1 MLPIV
6 FLAQQ
11 VAVDPID
18 LTQPIRECPPRSSE
32 GASEGDVVVCA
43 RAGRSPYRLPEIA
56 PFEGTQAIPRAA
68 YRLTDRSEMTADVEA
83 REVQPGMIS
92 NRAMIRYKLR
102 F

>member
-1 MLPIV
+1 MLPIL

-11 VAVDPID
+11 VVVAPIE
-18 LTQPIRECPPRSSE
+18 LTQPLRECPSRPGNGE
-32 GASEGDVVVCA
+32 GEGDVVVCA
-43 RAGRSPYRLPEIA
+43 RADRSPYRLPEIA

-68 YRLTDRSEMTADVEA
+68 FRLTDRSEMTADVEA